1 MSCFRAG
8 LRCGALLVVAM
19 PAQDLS
25 HRDINQRLGEAS
37 DYTAAVEAF
46 LGSLDESVATL
57 LGRGRLSR
65 H

>member
-1 MSCFRAG
+1 
-8 LRCGALLVVAM
+8 M